1 MATNSIQISWQYKSH
16 NTFKNEDKL
25 LYLIKWKKKESWV
38 EAGWYTLHTMNKEG
52 EKEILLS
59 IAELHVPFALF
70 KKKNT
75 FNTLH
80 F

>member
-1 MATNSIQISWQYKSH
+1 M
-16 NTFKNEDKL
+16 
-25 LYLIKWKKKESWV
+25 KKKESWV